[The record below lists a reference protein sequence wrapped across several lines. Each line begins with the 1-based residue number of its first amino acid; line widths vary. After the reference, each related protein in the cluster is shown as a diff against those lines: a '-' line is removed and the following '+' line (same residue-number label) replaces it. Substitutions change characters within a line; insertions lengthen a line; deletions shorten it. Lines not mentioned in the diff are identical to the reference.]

1 MKTLVKTIAICM
13 AFSTI
18 ACNNDDNNNETVE
31 QNLVFENNNSI
42 VLPDGSGSLID
53 DPVHVPG
60 IATTTI
66 SVNQKGVIAKP
77 WKVNISLELNYL
89 RPDAT
94 VFQLYAPS
102 GESCKIFEKIYCRF
116 SAGNIITFNSGA
128 VFPIAEYSHVVT
140 GDYLPSTGV
149 FNAQADDLAAFLE
162 GQEIEGVW
170 TLKITDTRQNDVD
183 NPQDEKLLR
192 WKIEF
197 ETGALE

>member
-1 MKTLVKTIAICM
+1 MKNLVKTIAICV

-18 ACNNDDNNNETVE
+18 ACNNDENNNETVE

-42 VLPDGSGSLID
+42 VLPDGRGSLFN
-53 DPVHVPG
+53 DPVHTPG

-66 SVNQKGVIAKP
+66 SVNQKGIIAKP

-89 RPDAT
+89 RPEAT

-102 GESCKIFEKIYCRF
+102 GESCKIFEKVDCRF
-116 SAGNIITFNSGA
+116 RAGNIITFNSGA
-128 VFPIAEYSHVVT
+128 VFPIAQNTYVAT
-140 GDYLPSTGV
+140 GNYLPSTGV
-149 FNAQADDLAAFLE
+149 FNGQADNLATFLE

-183 NPQDEKLLR
+183 NPEDEKLLR
-192 WKIEF
+192 WKLEF
-197 ETGALE
+197 DRDALQ